1 MSVLIDPYM
10 FELSDTQ
17 EIENNISFFLKMIKL
32 CTKSDNN
39 QRLHPLLYKGLFE
52 KICQRAIQ
60 PFPINIH
67 TIIDSDLRKTIL
79 QINKSFN
86 HALLESIESIDIDE
100 CDGNQEF
107 EIIDECGIKEDDSYF
122 EMFCTLLI
130 PCYSKH
136 IDIDDKI
143 LTGIKKDGRHIGD
156 VFQILCSC
164 SEYKYKKLCVF
175 SEIDE
180 FISKKESNWRVE
192 RKKEKGRNHRC

>member
-67 TIIDSDLRKTIL
+67 TIVDSDLRKTIL

-86 HALLESIESIDIDE
+86 HALLESIES
-100 CDGNQEF
+100 
-107 EIIDECGIKEDDSYF
+107 
-122 EMFCTLLI
+122 
-130 PCYSKH
+130 

-180 FISKKESNWRVE
+180 FISKKEKV
-192 RKKEKGRNHRC
+192 RNHRC